1 MTVFRRKAMEVKWVI
16 VGVFLLCV
24 LLLLVFLVWEN
35 QKDKKEYNDFL
46 NKEYKKAEEED
57 SDLDDDTY

>member
-1 MTVFRRKAMEVKWVI
+1 MEINWI
-16 VGVFLLCV
+16 VVGMVLLCV
-24 LLLLVFLVWEN
+24 LVLLLFLVWKN

-57 SDLDDDTY
+57 SDLVDDTY